1 MLVNWNTLTGNT
13 RYTNGTFFRGALVLK
28 TMLDLAPEV
37 DALGFWI
44 NTELHEGDDSQLNI
58 SLDGIEMFHFFDGK
72 RPAFY
77 AVKFLRRLKGVVV
90 AEGADFIMTKHT
102 DGYQL
107 ILMNCANIN
116 PRYSVEERFTK
127 EEQKE
132 LHIRI
137 TGLQAGE
144 YQVCKWQFDRDN
156 GALYSKYWR
165 Q

>member
-1 MLVNWNTLTGNT
+1 
-13 RYTNGTFFRGALVLK
+13 
-28 TMLDLAPEV
+28 MLDLAPEV

-137 TGLQAGE
+137 TGLQAGNTKC
-144 YQVCKWQFDRDN
+144 VN
-156 GALYSKYWR
+156 GNSTAIMGRFTRNIGSLIVSMDWIKRFWIILLMPLSR
-165 Q
+165 LLR